1 MRLTTRITAF
11 AAMLTGIAVFITLL
25 GASWSFYQSV
35 HGKVAQRMDAIM
47 TLVDID
53 LLTHSPEKLGERLY
67 VVMLPLD
74 ISRLT
79 VLSGKTV
86 VLDYEMPSGYLKT
99 RQQYII
105 RTRTARLLKHPSFT
119 VEVVYRDPINDY
131 FHSLVT
137 TAPLST
143 AIIFMIAMVLLT
155 SRWIRRQFIGLEQ
168 MDNRAARILN
178 GERGSEVLGATNEWP
193 AHSSRA
199 LDMLLKELQ
208 HASEQRS
215 RVGTLIRSYAAQD
228 AQTGLNNR
236 LFFESQLA
244 TLLEDREHV
253 GAHGIVMMLRLPD
266 FDILGETW
274 GRNAVEEY
282 LDSLINL
289 LSTFIT
295 RYPGALLARYFQSDF
310 AVLLPH
316 STLREA
322 DGIASQLLNSLD
334 ALPHTRMLDR
344 HDMLHIGICTWSSGQ
359 TVDQVMEHA
368 EEAARS
374 ATLQG
379 SNGWAVYSL
388 AQPDKGRGNVKWRTM
403 LEDMMRRG
411 GPRLYQKPAVMRDG
425 LVHHREIMCR
435 MIDGEQE
442 VMPAEYMPLVQ
453 QFGLAEQYDRLL
465 ISRIIPLLRYWPEE
479 SLAIPVTVAS
489 LLHRPFQRWL
499 RDTLMQNEK
508 LLRNRI
514 LFELAEADVCQH
526 ISSLQPV
533 IRLIKA
539 LGPRIVITQAG
550 LTLVSTA
557 YIQAFDPE
565 LIKLHPALVRNID
578 RRTENQLL
586 VGSLVEACSGTRT
599 RVMGVGT
606 HTRGEWLALI
616 EKGVSGAQGDFFV
629 GPRPL
634 DSNVKKYSH
643 RYPV

>member
-137 TAPLST
+137 TAPLSI

-295 RYPGALLARYFQSDF
+295 RYPGALLARYFHSDF
-310 AVLLPH
+310 AVSAPAQH
-316 STLREA
+316 PEERRT
-322 DGIASQLLNSLD
+322 ASPASCSNRWMRSRPP
-334 ALPHTRMLDR
+334 ACSIR
-344 HDMLHIGICTWSSGQ
+344 HWICCISASAPGAAARR
-359 TVDQVMEHA
+359 VEQVMEHA
-368 EEAARS
+368 EAAVRVC

-388 AQPDKGRGNVKWRTM
+388 ASSRT
-403 LEDMMRRG
+403 
-411 GPRLYQKPAVMRDG
+411 KA
-425 LVHHREIMCR
+425 
-435 MIDGEQE
+435 
-442 VMPAEYMPLVQ
+442 AEM
-453 QFGLAEQYDRLL
+453 
-465 ISRIIPLLRYWPEE
+465 
-479 SLAIPVTVAS
+479 
-489 LLHRPFQRWL
+489 
-499 RDTLMQNEK
+499 
-508 LLRNRI
+508 
-514 LFELAEADVCQH
+514 
-526 ISSLQPV
+526 
-533 IRLIKA
+533 
-539 LGPRIVITQAG
+539 
-550 LTLVSTA
+550 
-557 YIQAFDPE
+557 
-565 LIKLHPALVRNID
+565 
-578 RRTENQLL
+578 
-586 VGSLVEACSGTRT
+586 
-599 RVMGVGT
+599 
-606 HTRGEWLALI
+606 
-616 EKGVSGAQGDFFV
+616 
-629 GPRPL
+629 
-634 DSNVKKYSH
+634 
-643 RYPV
+643 